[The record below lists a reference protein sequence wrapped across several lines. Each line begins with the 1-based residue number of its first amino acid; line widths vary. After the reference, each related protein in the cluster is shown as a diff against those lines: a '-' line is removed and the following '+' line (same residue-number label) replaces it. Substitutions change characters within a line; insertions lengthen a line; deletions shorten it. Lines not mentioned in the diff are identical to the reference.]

1 MTEKKPETY
10 GWKQTTATQG
20 YRKEL
25 SLEIIKNAEMGAED
39 SLKVE
44 VVENGKRTFLL
55 SLIRGRHGEKTGD
68 EKKYYSYNLEIDV
81 DVPDKAV
88 SLSIDIQD
96 YNMES
101 FHWLDSSAATI
112 TNLIKKNGLENVVE
126 EVIDDVKRFAMNKV
140 KIGKE

>member
-10 GWKQTTATQG
+10 SWKQTMATQG
-20 YRKEL
+20 YKKEL
-25 SLEIIKNAEMGAED
+25 CLEIIKNAEMGTED

-55 SLIRGRHGEKTGD
+55 SLIKGRHEEKTGD

-81 DVPDKAV
+81 DVPDKTV
-88 SLSIDIQD
+88 SFSMDIND

-101 FHWLDSSAATI
+101 FHWLDTPPATI

-126 EVIDDVKRFAMNKV
+126 EVIDDVKRFVMSKV
-140 KIGKE
+140 KVG

>member
-1 MTEKKPETY
+1 MTEEKPY
-10 GWKQTTATQG
+10 SWKQTMSTQG

-25 SLEIIKNAEMGAED
+25 SLEIIKNAEMGTED

-55 SLIRGRHGEKTGD
+55 SLIKGRHEKKTVD

-81 DVPDKAV
+81 DMPDKAL
-88 SLSIDIQD
+88 SLSMDLND

-101 FHWLDSSAATI
+101 FHWLDTPQATI
-112 TNLIKKNGLENVVE
+112 TNLIKRNGLENVVE
-126 EVIDDVKRFAMNKV
+126 EVIDDVMRFVTSKV
-140 KIGKE
+140 KVG